1 MDKTEVKFGEW
12 IERGFD
18 LYKQNIGTLILAGLI
33 AVVLGSVTVGIL
45 AGPMLAG
52 ILLITL
58 GLFDNAQ
65 PKPEFTTVFRGFDF
79 FLNSLLFILV
89 WGVALFILSFILGL
103 IPCIGQIVSVF
114 AVLAAQALLIFG
126 LFLIVD
132 QHMDFWPASRASFD
146 MIKTNFWPF
155 LGFSIVASIIGSIGA
170 IAFGIGLAVTL
181 PIQACILTVAY
192 RDVFG
197 RAEEATP
204 VEESPSDEA
213 G

>member
-1 MDKTEVKFGEW
+1 MTESEVKFGEW

-52 ILLITL
+52 MLLITL

>member
-52 ILLITL
+52 MLLITL

-192 RDVFG
+192 CDVFG
-197 RAEEATP
+197 RAEKATP
-204 VEESPSDEA
+204 VEESPSDEV

>member
-1 MDKTEVKFGEW
+1 MTESEVKFGEW

-89 WGVALFILSFILGL
+89 WGVALFILSFILGV

-204 VEESPSDEA
+204 VEESPSDE
-213 G
+213 GG

>member
-12 IERGFD
+12 IERGFA
-18 LYKQNIGTLILAGLI
+18 LYKQNLSTLILAGLI

-52 ILLITL
+52 VLLITL

-65 PKPEFTTVFRGFDF
+65 PKPEFTTVFRGFDY
-79 FLNSLLFILV
+79 FLNSLLFLLV
-89 WGVALFILSFILGL
+89 WGVALFILSLILGL

-114 AVLAAQALLIFG
+114 AVLIAQALLMFG

-132 QHMDFWPASRASFD
+132 QHMAFWPASRASFD
-146 MIKTNFWPF
+146 MVKTNFWPF

-197 RAEEATP
+197 RAQTAAP
-204 VEESPSDEA
+204 VEERPSDEV

>member
-12 IERGFD
+12 IETGFN
-18 LYKQNIGTLILAGLI
+18 LYKQNISTLILAGLI

-65 PKPEFTTVFRGFDF
+65 PKPEFTMVFRGFDF

-89 WGVALFILSFILGL
+89 WGVALFILSFILSL

-204 VEESPSDEA
+204 VEESPSDEV